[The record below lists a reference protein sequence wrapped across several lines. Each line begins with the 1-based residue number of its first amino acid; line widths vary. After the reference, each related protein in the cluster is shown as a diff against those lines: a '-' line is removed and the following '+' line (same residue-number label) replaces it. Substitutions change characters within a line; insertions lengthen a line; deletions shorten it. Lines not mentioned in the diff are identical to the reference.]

1 MDPETRWTDTFLD
14 SLRAEADPVAD
25 RTIQALFAHGEVD
38 EVNAL
43 LGKLVCN
50 DGPVSEAL
58 PPEARAYFEGTEK
71 LPDWADPAL
80 IERGERVF
88 MKYGLLGL
96 VGLLGGA
103 LPECYGMAKGVKVLA
118 LTQKLQAH
126 TRRRLFETA
135 QMVVDVMAPG
145 GLGPLG
151 HGIRTAQKVRLMHA
165 TIRHLLL
172 LDPADAHRSRR
183 DQRSFAAVLGDQSWD
198 PSLGLPINQEDMAFT
213 LLTFDV
219 VIRRTWHVLGANLSP
234 EDETAYHHCW
244 NVVGH
249 VMGVRDDLLVP
260 TIEEAEALFRRI
272 RDHQQGA
279 SEEGKMLTQALMET
293 ITDVLDLPIGGKL
306 APVVLLTTVLSP
318 QTLAVLGVPPLPRCV
333 SWLLVPVFAVLN
345 WLIDARDALARDIPG
360 FEALTVYLGRRWV
373 TAITRLPRGGQ
384 RTLFR
389 LPEQLATA
397 WRIPRPAAAPAA

>member
-1 MDPETRWTDTFLD
+1 MDPEDRWTDAFLD

-25 RTIQALFAHGEVD
+25 RTIEALYAHGNID
-38 EVNAL
+38 EVNAV
-43 LGKLVCN
+43 LGRLVCN
-50 DGPVSEAL
+50 DGPVSDAL
-58 PPEARAYFEGTEK
+58 PPAARMYFEGTDQ
-71 LPDWADPAL
+71 LPAWADPAL

-118 LTQKLQAH
+118 LTQRLQAH
-126 TRRRLFETA
+126 TRRRLYETA

-145 GLGPLG
+145 GLGPHG

-172 LDPADAHRSRR
+172 LDPAEAQRTQR
-183 DQRSFAAVLGDQSWD
+183 DQRSFAAVLGDQAWD

-219 VIRRTWHVLGANLSP
+219 VIRRTWKVLGAELSP
-234 EDETAYHHCW
+234 EDEAAYHHCW

-249 VMGVRDDLLVP
+249 IMGVRDDLLVP
-260 TIEEAEALFRRI
+260 SVEDADALFRRI
-272 RDHQQGA
+272 RDHQQGPCH
-279 SEEGKMLTQALMET
+279 EGQMLTRALLET
-293 ITDVLDLPIGGKL
+293 ITDVLDLPVGGRL
-306 APVVLLTTVLSP
+306 APVVLMHVTLSP
-318 QTLAVLGVPPLPRCV
+318 QTTTVLAVPPVPRLV
-333 SWLLVPVFAVLN
+333 SVLMVPVFAALN
-345 WLIDARDALARDIPG
+345 LVIDARDALARDVPG
-360 FEALTVYLGRRWV
+360 FDRLTVYLGRRWV
-373 TAITRLPRGGQ
+373 TRLTRIDRGGQ

-397 WRIPRPAAAPAA
+397 WRIPRPAPTA